1 MKDLIKKILKEE
13 TEEVLVIPG
22 FNIFPDG
29 EEGLLNFLRKYGH
42 KKWSFNDDLDFFNR
56 KILVTLFDNPEDLK
70 YLNNLVD
77 VYGELD
83 LYRVKVLKSLD
94 NLKRVYGNMDIRG
107 TSITSLD
114 SLEYVEGNLRVNSN
128 LIEPILERI
137 KSGKLKVEE
146 LYHYFDQVPLPE

>member
-42 KKWSFNDDLDFFNR
+42 KKWSFNDDLDFFTR

-83 LYRVKVLKSLD
+83 LYRVKDLKSLD

-114 SLEYVEGNLRVNSN
+114 SLEYVEGNLRVNSK

>member
-13 TEEVLVIPG
+13 TEEVLEIPG
-22 FNIFPDG
+22 FNIFPDV
-29 EEGLLNFLRKYGH
+29 ERGLLKFLRKYGH
-42 KKWSFNDDLDFFNR
+42 KKWSFNDDLDFFAR
-56 KILVTLFDNPEDLK
+56 KILVTLFDDPEDLR
-70 YLNNLVD
+70 YFNNLVY

-83 LYRVKVLKSLD
+83 LYKVKDLKSLD
-94 NLKRVYGNMDIRG
+94 SLKRVYGNMDIRG

-114 SLEYVEGNLRVNSN
+114 SLEYVEGALRVNSK